1 MLWPV
6 QMTIAVSIQDAH
18 TETAQ
23 WRLIVFLVCMCCQSS
38 VSCVSCMHQACSY
51 EFFPASTQRSHD
63 NEMPRIFEANVL
75 STFDLQYIDT
85 QIGFVVMSRLSA
97 EAGSL
102 LWTEPGL

>member
-1 MLWPV
+1 M

-63 NEMPRIFEANVL
+63 HVKCLASSKPTSSQPFG
-75 STFDLQYIDT
+75 LQYIDT